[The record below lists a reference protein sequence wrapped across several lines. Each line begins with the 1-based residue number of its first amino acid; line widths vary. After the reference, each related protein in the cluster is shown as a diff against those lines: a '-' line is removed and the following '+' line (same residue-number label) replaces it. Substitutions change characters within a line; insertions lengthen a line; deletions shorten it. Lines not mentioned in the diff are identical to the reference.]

1 MTRLEFSDGISF
13 ETSGKPRIESRFDGW
28 YVVGGG
34 SLIPVSSRREA
45 EATLREALQ
54 DWEKLEAK
62 RNKGER

>member
-1 MTRLEFSDGISF
+1 MTLRFDDGVEFDP
-13 ETSGKPRIESRFDGW
+13 SGKPRIESRFDGL

-45 EATLREALQ
+45 EAILREELKG
-54 DWEKLEAK
+54 WEKLEAK